1 VLNHLR
7 NRIKEIRRNQPNPS
21 SGESFRI
28 DPHQPIPSLWMGA
41 LQCMMTKGRPPKFES
56 IPKVTYAVGKL
67 LNGEEVEL
75 TAVFHYVERRAWDV
89 IYTFGQ
95 SGISQY
101 TFTLSAMIIVLHK
114 QMYFMFSFSQDKTPD
129 IRDMSVTSRQCLF
142 PDERTHCKKRT
153 CRFDLQRAIGC
164 YVADKCSFLC
174 IVLDIHRTETR

>member
-1 VLNHLR
+1 
-7 NRIKEIRRNQPNPS
+7 
-21 SGESFRI
+21 
-28 DPHQPIPSLWMGA
+28 MGA

-142 PDERTHCKKRT
+142 PDERTLKFFPVYSEPNCAVE
-153 CRFDLQRAIGC
+153 CAWERAKNSC
-164 YVADKCSFLC
+164 VCVPWFLERYYPDSNIC
-174 IVLDIHRTETR
+174 ELSGNSCFRS